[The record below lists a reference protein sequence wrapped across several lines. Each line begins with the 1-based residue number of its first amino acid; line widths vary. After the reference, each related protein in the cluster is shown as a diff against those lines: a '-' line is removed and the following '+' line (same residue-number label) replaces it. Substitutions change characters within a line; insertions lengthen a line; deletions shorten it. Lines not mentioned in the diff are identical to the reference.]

1 LFEEYFVDEESEHFV
16 ENISIKTLM
25 LFKDKD
31 TNDSKPRAVSEI
43 SWYPEG
49 PSKVAVSY
57 AINRF

>member
-1 LFEEYFVDEESEHFV
+1 MDEESEHFV

-31 TNDSKPRAVSEI
+31 HNENKPRAVSEI

-49 PSKVAVSY
+49 PTKVAVSY
-57 AINRF
+57 AISRF

>member
-1 LFEEYFVDEESEHFV
+1 
-16 ENISIKTLM
+16 M

-31 TNDSKPRAVSEI
+31 TNESKPRAVSEI

-49 PSKVAVSY
+49 PTKVAVSY